1 MSRAHAFLSASAAHR
16 WIACPPSA
24 KLQEKYEDKGSE
36 YAAQGTDAHTLAEWK
51 ARYQLGDIQPDP
63 RPGLQYY
70 DQEME
75 DATDQYAVYIAETIA
90 EAKKTCSDPC
100 VMIEQ
105 RVDFS
110 RWVPDGFGTADAV
123 VAGNGRLWITDLKY
137 GTGVEVLAENNPQA
151 SLYALGCLELLDDL
165 YNIDTVTM
173 QIFQPRR
180 SNVSEWTVSKEELL
194 KWAEEILSPAARLA
208 SAGKGKY
215 RPGDHCRFCKARHE
229 CRARADAQ
237 LKLMRYD
244 FELPPTLTDEE
255 IEDIL
260 GQADH
265 LIAWAEDIK
274 AFALE
279 SAIGGKHWNGYKLVE
294 GRSVRRYTDEAAV
307 AKAVQADGKDPYER
321 KLLGITAMTQLLGR
335 KHFDEVLGGLIEKPR
350 GKATLV
356 PESDKRPAMDF
367 TDFNDEEEKES
378 EQHE

>member
-1 MSRAHAFLSASAAHR
+1 MSKAHAFLSASAAHR

-63 RPGLQYY
+63 RPSLKYY

-110 RWVPDGFGTADAV
+110 RWVPDGFGTADAIV
-123 VAGNGRLWITDLKY
+123 VGSGHLWITDLKF

-151 SLYALGCLELLDDL
+151 SCYALGCIELLDDL
-165 YNIDTVTM
+165 YGIDTVTM

-180 SNVSEWTVSKEELL
+180 SHVSEWTVSKDELL
-194 KWAEEILSPAARLA
+194 KWAEEVLRPAAKLA
-208 SAGKGKY
+208 AAGKGKFC
-215 RPGDHCRFCKARHE
+215 PGDHCRFCKARHE

-274 AFALE
+274 AYALE

-294 GRSVRRYTDEAAV
+294 GRSVRRYTDEEAV
-307 AKAVQADGKDPYER
+307 AKAVQADGKDPYEK
-321 KLLGITAMTQLLGR
+321 KLLGITDMTRLLGR
-335 KHFDEVLGGLIEKPR
+335 KHFDEVLDGLIEKPR

-367 TDFNDEEEKES
+367 SDFTNDEENEGD
-378 EQHE
+378 

>member
-90 EAKKTCSDPC
+90 ESRKTCSDPC

-110 RWVPDGFGTADAV
+110 RWVPEGFGTADAV
-123 VAGNGRLWITDLKY
+123 IAGDGHLWITDLKY
-137 GTGVEVLAENNPQA
+137 GTGVEVPAENNPQV
-151 SLYALGCLELLDDL
+151 SCYALGCLELLDDL
-165 YNIDTVTM
+165 YNISTITL

-180 SNVSEWTVSKEELL
+180 SNVSEWTVSKDELL
-194 KWAEEILSPAARLA
+194 KWAEETLRPAAKLA

-215 RPGDHCRFCKARHE
+215 CPGDHCRFCKARHE

-237 LKLMRYD
+237 MKLMRYD

-260 GQADH
+260 GQVDH
-265 LIAWAEDIK
+265 LISWAEDIK
-274 AFALE
+274 TFALE

-294 GRSVRRYTDEAAV
+294 GRSVRRYTDEDAV
-307 AKAVQADGKDPYER
+307 AKAVLADGKDPYER
-321 KLLGITAMTQLLGR
+321 KVLGITAMTQLLGR

-356 PESDKRPAMDF
+356 PESDKRPAMDY

-378 EQHE
+378 DQHE

>member
-1 MSRAHAFLSASAAHR
+1 MSKAHAFLSASAAAR

-24 KLQEKYEDKGSE
+24 RLQEKYEDRGSE

-51 ARYQLGDIQPDP
+51 ARYQLGEIQPDP
-63 RPGLQYY
+63 RPGLRYY

-90 EAKKTCSDPC
+90 EAKKTCDDPC

-110 RWVPDGFGTADAV
+110 RWVPEGFGTADAIV
-123 VAGNGRLWITDLKY
+123 VGSGHLWIADLKY
-137 GTGVEVLAENNPQA
+137 GTGVEVDAENNPQT
-151 SLYALGCLELLDDL
+151 SCYALGCVELLDDL
-165 YNIDTVTM
+165 YGIDTVTI

-180 SNVSEWTVSKEELL
+180 SHVSEWTVSKDDLL
-194 KWAEEILSPAARLA
+194 KWAEETLRPAAKLA
-208 SAGKGKY
+208 AAGKGKY
-215 RPGDHCRFCKARHE
+215 YPGDHCRFCKARYE

-237 LKLMRYD
+237 MKLMRYD

-260 GQADH
+260 GQVDH
-265 LIAWAEDIK
+265 LVSWAEDIK
-274 AFALE
+274 TYALE

-294 GRSVRRYTDEAAV
+294 GRSVRRYTDEEAV
-307 AKAVQADGKDPYER
+307 ARAVQADGKDPVEK

-367 TDFNDEEEKES
+367 TDFTNDEEEGD
-378 EQHE
+378 

>member
-1 MSRAHAFLSASAAHR
+1 MSKAHAFLSASAAAR

-24 KLQEKYEDKGSE
+24 RLQEKYEDRGSE

-51 ARYQLGDIQPDP
+51 ARYQLGEIQPDP
-63 RPGLQYY
+63 RPGLRYY

-90 EAKKTCSDPC
+90 EAKKTCDDPC

-110 RWVPDGFGTADAV
+110 RWVPEGFGTADAV
-123 VAGNGRLWITDLKY
+123 VVGSGHLWITDLKY
-137 GTGVEVLAENNPQA
+137 GTGVEVDAESNPQA
-151 SLYALGCLELLDDL
+151 SCYALGCVELLDDL
-165 YNIDTVTM
+165 YGIDTVTI

-180 SNVSEWTVSKEELL
+180 SHVSEWTLSKDDLL
-194 KWAEEILSPAARLA
+194 KWAEETLRPAAKLA
-208 SAGKGKY
+208 AAGKGKY
-215 RPGDHCRFCKARHE
+215 CPGDHCRFCKARHE

-237 LKLMRYD
+237 MKLMRYD

-260 GQADH
+260 GQVDH
-265 LIAWAEDIK
+265 LVSWAEDIK
-274 AFALE
+274 TYALE

-294 GRSVRRYTDEAAV
+294 GRSVRRYTDEDAV
-307 AKAVQADGKDPYER
+307 AKAVQADGKDPFEK

-367 TDFNDEEEKES
+367 TDFTNDEEEGD
-378 EQHE
+378 